1 MIRTIGMVELNSI
14 AKGIEVADEMI
25 KSAEVNLLLAKTV
38 CPGKYVILI
47 TGNVGAVQVA
57 VNHGVA
63 VGQQYVVNKLLLPN
77 VHPQVIP
84 AINASTNVE
93 KLRDLG
99 VLEFFSIAS
108 AIVAADAAVK
118 SANVDLIEIRLG
130 IGIGGKAFITLTG
143 DVSSVKN
150 AVTVGANTALES
162 GMLVNKAVISAP
174 SKDLLQSL
182 L

>member
-1 MIRTIGMVELNSI
+1 MIRTIGLIELNSI
-14 AKGIEVADEMI
+14 ARGIQVADEMI
-25 KSAEVNLLLAKTV
+25 KSAEVDLLLAKTV
-38 CPGKYVILI
+38 CPGKYIILV
-47 TGNVGAVQVA
+47 TGNVGAVQA
-57 VNHGVA
+57 AINHGEA
-63 VGQQYVVNKLLLPN
+63 AGQESVVNKLLLPN

-84 AINASTNVE
+84 AINAASNVE

-118 SANVDLIEIRLG
+118 SANVDLIEVRLG
-130 IGIGGKAFITLTG
+130 VGIGGKAFITLTG
-143 DVSSVKN
+143 DISSVKN

-162 GMLVNKAVISAP
+162 GMLVNKAVIAAP
-174 SKDLLQSL
+174 SKELLQSL

>member
-1 MIRTIGMVELNSI
+1 MIRTIGLIELNSI
-14 AKGIEVADEMI
+14 AKGIEVADEML

-47 TGNVGAVQVA
+47 TGNVGAVQTA
-57 VNHGVA
+57 INHGEA
-63 VGQQYVVNKLLLPN
+63 AGQQYVVNKLLLPN

-84 AINASTNVE
+84 AINASSNVE

-118 SANVDLIEIRLG
+118 SANVELIEVRLG
-130 IGIGGKAFITLTG
+130 VGIGGKAFITLTG
-143 DVSSVKN
+143 DVSSVNN
-150 AVTVGANTALES
+150 AVTVGANTAIES
-162 GMLVNKAVISAP
+162 GMLVNKAVIAAP
-174 SKDLLQSL
+174 NKELLQYL

>member
-1 MIRTIGMVELNSI
+1 MIRTIGMIELNSI

-25 KSAEVNLLLAKTV
+25 KSAEVNLLLAKTI
-38 CPGKYVILI
+38 CPGKYVVLV
-47 TGNVGAVQVA
+47 TGNVGAVEA
-57 VNHGVA
+57 AINHGIA
-63 VGQQYVVNKLLLPN
+63 AGQQYVVNKVLLPN

-118 SANVDLIEIRLG
+118 SANVDLIEVRLG

-143 DVSSVKN
+143 DISSVNN
-150 AVTVGANTALES
+150 AVTVGANTAIES
-162 GMLVNKAVISAP
+162 GMLVNKAVIAAP
-174 SKDLLQSL
+174 SKELIQSL

>member
-1 MIRTIGMVELNSI
+1 MIRTIGLIELNSI
-14 AKGIEVADEMI
+14 ARGIQVADEMI
-25 KSAEVNLLLAKTV
+25 KSAEVDLLLAKTV
-38 CPGKYVILI
+38 CPGKYIILV
-47 TGNVGAVQVA
+47 TGNVGAVQA
-57 VNHGVA
+57 AINHGEA
-63 VGQQYVVNKLLLPN
+63 AGQESVVNKLLLPN

-84 AINASTNVE
+84 AINAASNVE

-118 SANVDLIEIRLG
+118 SANVDLIEVRLG
-130 IGIGGKAFITLTG
+130 VGIGGKAFITLTG
-143 DVSSVKN
+143 DISSVNN

-162 GMLVNKAVISAP
+162 GMLVNKAVIAAP
-174 SKDLLQSL
+174 SKELLQSL

>member
-1 MIRTIGMVELNSI
+1 MIRTIGMIELNSI
-14 AKGIEVADEMI
+14 ARGIQVADEMI
-25 KSAEVNLLLAKTV
+25 KSAEVDLLLAKTV
-38 CPGKYVILI
+38 CPGKYIILV
-47 TGNVGAVQVA
+47 TGNVGAVQA
-57 VNHGVA
+57 AINHGEIA
-63 VGQQYVVNKLLLPN
+63 GQESVVNKLLLPN

-84 AINASTNVE
+84 AINAASNVE

-118 SANVDLIEIRLG
+118 SANVDLIEVRLG

-143 DVSSVKN
+143 DISSVNN
-150 AVTVGANTALES
+150 AVTVGANTALEG
-162 GMLVNKAVISAP
+162 GMLVNKAVIAAP
-174 SKDLLQSL
+174 SKELLQSL

>member
-1 MIRTIGMVELNSI
+1 MIRTIGLIELNSI
-14 AKGIEVADEMI
+14 AKGIEVADEML
-25 KSAEVNLLLAKTV
+25 KSAEVRLLLAKTV
-38 CPGKYVILI
+38 CPGKYIILI
-47 TGNVGAVQVA
+47 TGNVGAVQA
-57 VNHGVA
+57 AINHGEA
-63 VGQQYVVNKLLLPN
+63 AGEHYVVNRLILPN

-118 SANVDLIEIRLG
+118 SANVDLIEVRLG
-130 IGIGGKAFITLTG
+130 IGIGGKAFVTLTG
-143 DVSSVKN
+143 DISSVNN

-162 GMLVNKAVISAP
+162 GMLVNKSVISAP
-174 SKDLLQSL
+174 NKELLQYL
-182 L
+182 I